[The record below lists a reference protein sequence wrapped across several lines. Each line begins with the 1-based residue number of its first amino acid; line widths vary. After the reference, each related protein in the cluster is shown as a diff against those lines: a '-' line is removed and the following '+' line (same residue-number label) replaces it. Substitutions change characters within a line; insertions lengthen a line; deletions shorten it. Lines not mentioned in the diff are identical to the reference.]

1 MEKFMKTHAWRT
13 GMAGGAAMILVLASG
28 GSVAAE
34 EVVNTGY
41 FGDVAI
47 KGYDAVAYFTEH
59 KAVKGSEKFTY
70 HWLGANWHFESAENR
85 ELFRREPVK
94 YAPQYGGY
102 CADGVSAGTITTNI
116 DPKAWRIIDGKLYL
130 SYDPGRGRRPGEESL
145 QGGQLTKILAGGQT
159 DADVRRRQEG
169 LAIERL
175 YYLSFSSEKNL
186 SACGVTW
193 TYCAPLFWS
202 VVR

>member
-1 MEKFMKTHAWRT
+1 MEKFMKTHVWRT
-13 GMAGGAAMILVLASG
+13 GMAGGAAMILMLVAG

-59 KAVKGSEKFTY
+59 KAVKGSEKLTY

-130 SYDPGRGRRPGEESL
+130 SYDPG
-145 QGGQLTKILAGGQT
+145 A
-159 DADVRRRQEG
+159 ADG
-169 LAIERL
+169 L
-175 YYLSFSSEKNL
+175 EKNHSKVVNSQKYWPEVKRTL
-186 SACGVTW
+186 MSADAKKDW
-193 TYCAPLFWS
+193 Q
-202 VVR
+202 